1 MVTMSPFLDRF
12 EKGFTIFVL
21 MYFTSAL
28 TCESLF
34 LSPDPKAI
42 AIGDVNPFDPIF
54 SKVQLAIYLVTI
66 ALLLLRWKS
75 SLITALS
82 HKVVMIFVGFMLVS
96 FLWSVLPDESWRKG
110 LNAFATSLFGVYLAA
125 RFTLREQIKYLAIA
139 LSLVAIFC
147 LLFTLAMPG
156 SAIEI
161 GVNAGAWRGPL
172 TQKNLLAR
180 LMVFTIMA
188 NLAAAWQAKSGRWLP
203 WLGVALGM
211 ALLMLSGSKTGL
223 LVLLV
228 ILVLI
233 PLYQAMR
240 LRDTVMIPV
249 LITCILIGGSV
260 GTFLIGNWEQILLSL
275 GRDPSLSGRTDLWA
289 GAIAKIAEHPWF
301 GYGFRGFWSA
311 DSGAPD
317 IWKVVGYKPPHAH
330 NGYLNTALDLGMI
343 GLMLF
348 LLSLGVSYVKSIGWL
363 RCQKGIVGLFPVL
376 YVTFMFMY
384 NHSENTIIEH
394 NSIFWATFIS
404 VSLSLF

>member
-1 MVTMSPFLDRF
+1 MHPLLDRF

-42 AIGDVNPFDPIF
+42 SPLEVNPFDPIF
-54 SKVQLAIYLVTI
+54 SKVQLLIYLVTI
-66 ALLLLRWKS
+66 ALVLLRWKS
-75 SLITALS
+75 SLVTALS
-82 HKVVMIFVGFMLVS
+82 QPLILVIVGFMLVS
-96 FLWSVLPDESWRKG
+96 FLWSALPDESFRKG
-110 LNAFATSLFGVYLAA
+110 LNAVATSLFGVYMAA

-139 LSLVAIFC
+139 LSLAAVFC

-180 LMVFTIMA
+180 LMVLTTLV
-188 NLAAAWQAKSGRWLP
+188 NLMAAWEARSWQWLP
-203 WLGVALGM
+203 WIGCALGSG
-211 ALLMLSGSKTGL
+211 LLILSGSKTGL
-223 LVLLV
+223 LVLFV
-228 ILVLI
+228 IVMLM

-240 LRDTVMIPV
+240 LKDTVMIPI
-249 LITCILIGGSV
+249 LIACILIGGSIS
-260 GTFLIGNWEQILLSL
+260 TFLIGNWEQLLLSL
-275 GRDPSLSGRTDLWA
+275 GRDPSLSGRTDLWV
-289 GAIAKIAEHPWF
+289 GAIGKIAEHPWL

-317 IWKVVGYKPPHAH
+317 IWQVVGYKPPHAH
-330 NGYLNTALDLGMI
+330 NGYINMSLDLGMI

-348 LLSLGVSYVKSIGWL
+348 LLNLFVSYVKSLGWL
-363 RCQKGIVGLFPVL
+363 RLQKGVVGLFPVL
-376 YVTFMFMY
+376 YITFIFMY

-394 NSIFWATFIS
+394 NSIFWSTFIS

>member
-1 MVTMSPFLDRF
+1 MHPLLDRF

-42 AIGDVNPFDPIF
+42 ASLEVNPFDPIF
-54 SKVQLAIYLVTI
+54 SKVQLVIYLVTI
-66 ALLLLRWKS
+66 AFVLLRWKS

-82 HKVVMIFVGFMLVS
+82 QPLILVIVGFMLIS
-96 FLWSVLPDESWRKG
+96 FLWSALPDESFRKG
-110 LNAFATSLFGVYLAA
+110 LNAVATSLFGVYMAA

-139 LSLVAIFC
+139 LSLTAVFC
-147 LLFTLAMPG
+147 LLFTVAMPG

-161 GVNAGAWRGPL
+161 GANAGAWRGPL

-180 LMVFTIMA
+180 LMVLTIVV
-188 NLAAAWQAKSGRWLP
+188 NLLAAWQAKSWQWLP
-203 WLGVALGM
+203 WAGCALGS
-211 ALLMLSGSKTGL
+211 ALLILSGSKTGL
-223 LVLLV
+223 LVLV
-228 ILVLI
+228 VMLVLI

-240 LRDTVMIPV
+240 LKDTVMIPI
-249 LITCILIGGSV
+249 LIAGILIGGSI
-260 GTFLIGNWEQILLSL
+260 GTFLIGNWEQLLLSL
-275 GRDPSLSGRTDLWA
+275 GRDPSLSGRTDLWV
-289 GAIAKIAEHPWF
+289 GAIGKIAEHPWL
-301 GYGFRGFWSA
+301 GYGFRGFWAA

-330 NGYLNTALDLGMI
+330 NGYINTALDLGMV

-348 LLSLGVSYVKSIGWL
+348 VLNLFVSYVKSIGWL
-363 RCQKGIVGLFPVL
+363 RLQKGVVGLFPVL

-394 NSIFWATFIS
+394 NSIFWSTFIS